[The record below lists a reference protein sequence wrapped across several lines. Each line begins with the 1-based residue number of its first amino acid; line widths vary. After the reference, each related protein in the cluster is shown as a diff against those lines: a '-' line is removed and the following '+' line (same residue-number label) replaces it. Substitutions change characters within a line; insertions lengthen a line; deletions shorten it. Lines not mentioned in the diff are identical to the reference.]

1 MTAIP
6 KPPRSGDATIQS
18 PETRR
23 LRINNWVKILSVL
36 PYIEMQKGPN
46 PDEDSDNV
54 RGDNQEDFDK
64 SLLAVSVNLE
74 LDFPNEFLLTYCFF
88 LEDGSF
94 LIKNEY
100 GLTESDDSRINTL
113 IKYHGVVAD
122 TWAEGFKV
130 ILEML
135 NTAFPS
141 IIPEPPVMIEY
152 PSILTTTKLETTLRA
167 WQDAFAALEYC
178 DTIAQHNV
186 DWKLGPALW
195 IIYFTSHEV
204 YMLSKECDL
213 FCGLVGDDANPL
225 NESNRHEIFVGYDEL
240 EKLPEIYEK
249 VRAELQAAWGNG
261 DLPLPK

>member
-1 MTAIP
+1 MTVIP
-6 KPPRSGDATIQS
+6 KPPRFSDTTVQS

-23 LRINNWVKILSVL
+23 LRINRWVKILSVL

-46 PDEDSDNV
+46 PDDDSDNA
-54 RGDNQEDFDK
+54 RGEYQEDFDK
-64 SLLAVSVNLE
+64 ALLVVSVNLE

-130 ILEML
+130 ILEMI
-135 NTAFPS
+135 NTAFP
-141 IIPEPPVMIEY
+141 ITIPDPPPMTDY
-152 PSILTTTKLETTLRA
+152 PSILTSTKIAESIRA
-167 WQDAFAALEYC
+167 WQKAFASLEYC
-178 DTIAQHNV
+178 QTIAQHNV
-186 DWKLGPALW
+186 DWKLDPALW

-213 FCGLVGDDANPL
+213 FCGLAGEYATPI

-240 EKLPEIYEK
+240 QKLPEIYEK
-249 VRAELQAAWGNG
+249 VKNELQAAWGNG
-261 DLPLPK
+261 NLPLPK